1 LKDKLSRD
9 LNDLR
14 DQQTN
19 ISSSLEQL
27 MDRVDTLQQEDQ
39 HEDSEL

>member
-19 ISSSLEQL
+19 ISSSLEQV